1 MGNTSTVP
9 EAGSEMADLDKF
21 IINVTFCDCKCKL
34 SISTDRLGERTEELE
49 IITEPDTL
57 DQEEVGET
65 VKDDQANTEK
75 LNSFKDLIPETLVC
89 GTIIKDDNEKRKI
102 EQEDKED
109 LEKTKDL
116 SDDHQ
121 EINENEPE
129 AENNSSSGY
138 GSPEFSDKE
147 E

>member
-65 VKDDQANTEK
+65 VKDDQANTE
-75 LNSFKDLIPETLVC
+75 TLVC

-102 EQEDKED
+102 GQEDKED

-116 SDDHQ
+116 SDDYH